1 MLFIDSNKKSSLGI
15 NLLRRYK
22 KFTTIMAVLLLLSS
36 LACMIFPLYSGVI
49 VSNLAG
55 LLITLCGIY
64 SVVMG
69 FIFRKHNTRSFISS
83 LIFGIIYV
91 GVGYGFIIS
100 PSFGINTLSLLF
112 CCLFILAG
120 LSRITMGL
128 KDREMTGRLICIF
141 IGLMDIVIAFVWIN
155 SNEET
160 NFLITITFIGL
171 EMLFSAWFFLRLCYS
186 LQKV

>member
-1 MLFIDSNKKSSLGI
+1 MLFIDSNKISSLGI